1 MPARRKV
8 NRSNDDI
15 MPRHHDDYEKNDRSE
30 YVAEVL
36 PHGIPQRM
44 SRRNNDIMT
53 RHHGHSEKIDRSEYI
68 AEILP
73 HDIPR
78 AKSRYKVRE
87 AASESSSERS
97 LKQMIRDEC
106 C

>member
-1 MPARRKV
+1 VPSRQKV
-8 NRSNDDI
+8 NKRYNDI
-15 MPRHHDDYEKNDRSE
+15 MSRHHDDNEKN
-30 YVAEVL
+30 
-36 PHGIPQRM
+36 
-44 SRRNNDIMT
+44 
-53 RHHGHSEKIDRSEYI
+53 DRSEYI

-78 AKSRYKVRE
+78 RKSRYKERE

-97 LKQMIRDEC
+97 LKQVIRDEC

>member
-15 MPRHHDDYEKNDRSE
+15 MP
-30 YVAEVL
+30 
-36 PHGIPQRM
+36 
-44 SRRNNDIMT
+44 